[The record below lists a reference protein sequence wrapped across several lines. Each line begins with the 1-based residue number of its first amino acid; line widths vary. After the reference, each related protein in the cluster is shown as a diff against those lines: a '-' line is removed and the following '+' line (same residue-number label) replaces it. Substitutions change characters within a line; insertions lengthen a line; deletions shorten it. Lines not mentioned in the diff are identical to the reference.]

1 MNDGVLES
9 SEHFVLDE
17 VCDWDGSNVHLMM
30 RRPNSSTLHLWAA
43 DSISVCLLFVCLF
56 VAVCSSVLKCFH
68 RFLHRRLNVVTIWDT
83 STFLMTMFERCNSH
97 TSVALWLAGC
107 GVPITR
113 INTGDVCVFLQ
124 NHEHVVTLGLRLISP
139 QSCRCWHIS
148 VSHRPTV
155 CYLLF
160 LATIIFFD
168 TSVRTARIW
177 K

>member
-1 MNDGVLES
+1 MEFWRVLNTLFWMKYVTET
-9 SEHFVLDE
+9 D
-17 VCDWDGSNVHLMM
+17 LMYIWWWEDQTPA
-30 RRPNSSTLHLWAA
+30 RFICEQLTA
-43 DSISVCLLFVCLF
+43 SVCVCCLFVCLF

-83 STFLMTMFERCNSH
+83 STFLMTVFERCNSH